1 MQGMSEPAIRALVG
15 HRNAHSLEPYVHLSD
30 RFVESEFAKAQAV
43 LQPAHWLSFPQ
54 EGAHS

>member
-1 MQGMSEPAIRALVG
+1 MQGMSEPAIRQLVG
-15 HRNAHSLEPYVHLSD
+15 HRNAQSLEPYVHLSD

-43 LQPAHWLSFPQ
+43 LQPAHWLPLPQ

>member
-1 MQGMSEPAIRALVG
+1 MQGLSEPAIRQLVG
-15 HRNAHSLEPYVHLSD
+15 HRHAQSLEPYVHLSD

-43 LQPAHWLSFPQ
+43 LQPAHWLALPQ